1 MNLSKL
7 HEAVDAAAADD
18 PAVASRVLVLYLAP
32 GNGGLFIH
40 RVGVGSH
47 MLGGAGDDDFSK
59 SMQRAV
65 EKLWPESTPK
75 LRQWLRV
82 ASDML
87 AHSPIAKMMMGAT
100 TDEDEEP

>member
-7 HEAVDAAAADD
+7 RDSVDAAAADD
-18 PAVASRVLVLYLAP
+18 PTVSTRVIVLYLAP
-32 GNGGLFIH
+32 AGGLYIH

-47 MLGGAGDDDFSK
+47 LLGGDSDEDFSK

-75 LRQWLRV
+75 LRTWLRV

-87 AHSPIAKMMMGAT
+87 ARSPIAKIMMGAP
-100 TDEDEEP
+100 DDEEEP